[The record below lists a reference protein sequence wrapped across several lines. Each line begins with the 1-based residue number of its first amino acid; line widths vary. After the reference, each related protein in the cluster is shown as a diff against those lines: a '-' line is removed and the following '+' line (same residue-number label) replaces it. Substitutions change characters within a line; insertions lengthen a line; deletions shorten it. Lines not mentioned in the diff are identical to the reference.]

1 MSICQCL
8 CFDLVFATLRY
19 GCSIDIRYINR
30 ICGYCGYKSAHVYH
44 FKVCKFVIT
53 ITNKKKKKRKK
64 KQSTFREEHKLCK
77 LIFQIFEKKVWQ
89 SSSVMNVFGPQRSPM
104 VPVVRQYWS
113 VLYQMPSA
121 TVASANVQQPDTMT
135 TCSVLKVCAI
145 YSPEKKVENRK
156 HLYLFI
162 KEFPVVNRSSVFRK
176 KKSRNCDNCLFQ
188 IFCVQKNLMY

>member
-1 MSICQCL
+1 MLICQCL
-8 CFDLVFATLRY
+8 CFDLAFATLRY

-44 FKVCKFVIT
+44 SKVCKIVIT
-53 ITNKKKKKRKK
+53 ITNKKRRKERKNSQLSEKSISFVNLSSKFLRKK
-64 KQSTFREEHKLCK
+64 FGSHRQSW
-77 LIFQIFEKKVWQ
+77 IF
-89 SSSVMNVFGPQRSPM
+89 FGLQRSPM

-135 TCSVLKVCAI
+135 TCSVLKVCAF

-176 KKSRNCDNCLFQ
+176 KKVKILW
-188 IFCVQKNLMY
+188 